1 MDIRYVQNI
10 TYTCSCGTCIKFKV
24 EQDTEKQSEL
34 FHAVSNLKCP
44 RCDED
49 LSFDAR
55 SALDAVKEYN
65 RSVEDLL
72 EAQKIYHATLG

>member
-1 MDIRYVQNI
+1 MDIRHVQNI
-10 TYTCSCGTCIKFKV
+10 TFTCSCGTCIKFKV
-24 EQDTEKQSEL
+24 EQDTEGQSGL

-49 LSFDAR
+49 LSYDAQ
-55 SALDAVKEYN
+55 SVFHAVKEYN

-72 EAQKIYHATLG
+72 ETQKMYHATLG